1 MTDPLTQALLP
12 AGLMFIM
19 FVLGIGLTPADF
31 RGVFASPRAF
41 LVGIACHF
49 VILPLVAFLLVTA
62 WGFTGSLAVGFM
74 ILAACPTGTTS
85 NILTYF
91 ARGDVA
97 LALSFTAFAGLV
109 SIVTVPFIV
118 GAAIGHFAGA
128 ERAVNVPAGPMMVQI
143 FLVMGLPVMAG
154 MGLRHRAPGFA
165 ARWQAALGKASLV
178 VFLGVVTIAIAR
190 NWALFRD
197 YTAVILPLAFTLMAV
212 MLAISYSLSRAVQVS
227 VRQAV
232 TVAIESSIQNV
243 TLAIVIATSLLKD
256 DLASVPGAI
265 YGVMMYFVMVAFVF
279 VARRII
285 TRG

>member
-1 MTDPLTQALLP
+1 
-12 AGLMFIM
+12 
-19 FVLGIGLTPADF
+19 
-31 RGVFASPRAF
+31 
-41 LVGIACHF
+41 
-49 VILPLVAFLLVTA
+49 
-62 WGFTGSLAVGFM
+62 
-74 ILAACPTGTTS
+74 
-85 NILTYF
+85 
-91 ARGDVA
+91 
-97 LALSFTAFAGLV
+97 V

-118 GAAIGHFAGA
+118 GAAIEHFAGA

-154 MGLRHRAPGFA
+154 MGLRNRAPGFA
-165 ARWQAALGKASLV
+165 ARWQAALGRASLV
-178 VFLGVVTIAIAR
+178 VFLVVVTIAIAR

-212 MLAISYSLSRAVQVS
+212 MLAIAYGLSRAVRVS

-285 TRG
+285 VRG